1 MGEVA
6 QSGSTTPLQDD
17 CCSTK
22 SEKRKVRRRKKK
34 LFKSI
39 RDQMEFYFSDAN
51 LRKDRYMNHL
61 VLRDEEGYVD
71 LEVFLTFHKIRF
83 LTSDVR
89 DIAGAIATSKLLQM
103 DEEHRRVRR
112 GSEFTAKVD
121 VDECTLYVERL
132 PLHAD
137 HAWLKGAFSRHG
149 QVVYVSLPRYR
160 HNNRIKGFAFIEY
173 ASPEDVDRACKHFGY
188 QDGSSRH
195 PDGATEHTAVTDKMM
210 KVEAKEEKSDDEDG
224 PPAKRKRDESSEA
237 AGRVAFFKE
246 VKVDD
251 ENEDAVT
258 ATDAESSDTGTA
270 KGELEVTGMEH
281 SVSAQVKRKKKLRKR
296 KKKTQHSESKEQKPS
311 LLVMPKCEWKRLR
324 NKYLALQ
331 KATMTEIKRSLLLPS
346 SGYTPIPSPCY
357 TLSSPVETSLTAD
370 SDITPASRE
379 GEAWEMSSDD
389 RGNKEP
395 SSSGAEP
402 SSSGMEP
409 SSTGTG
415 PSSTS
420 ETTQASQMLE
430 FQPGV
435 IVKLVTE
442 KPVSNTAE
450 FKNNIRQLANVA
462 YVDVMEG
469 DNVAYVRCADPEGA
483 CQFIEN
489 QKESFCGALFLLTGD
504 EEKSYWEKIN
514 LDRETRRSQKT
525 RQKKRGVE
533 KVMAKAQKMME
544 KKNLHIHFDDL

>member
-6 QSGSTTPLQDD
+6 QSSSTTSLQDSS
-17 CCSTK
+17 STK

-51 LRKDRYMNHL
+51 LRKDRYMNDL
-61 VLRDEEGYVD
+61 VMRDEEGYVE
-71 LEVFLTFHKIRF
+71 LEVFLTFHKIRA
-83 LTSDVR
+83 LTSDVK

-112 GSEFTAKVD
+112 CAEFMAKVD

-137 HAWLKGAFSRHG
+137 HAWLKGVFSRHG

-160 HNNRIKGFAFIEY
+160 HNNRIKGFAFIEF
-173 ASPEDVDRACKHFGY
+173 ATPEDVDRACQHFGY

-195 PDGATEHTAVTDKMM
+195 PDGAAERTAVTDEIMA
-210 KVEAKEEKSDDEDG
+210 VGVKEEKSEDEDG
-224 PPAKRKRDESSEA
+224 PPAKRRREESSEA
-237 AGRVAFFKE
+237 VGHVAFSKDM
-246 VKVDD
+246 KVEED
-251 ENEDAVT
+251 NEDVVT
-258 ATDAESSDTGTA
+258 TTDAESSDTGTA
-270 KGELEVTGMEH
+270 RGELEVTGMEH
-281 SVSAQVKRKKKLRKR
+281 SVLARAKRKKKLRKR
-296 KKKTQHSESKEQKPS
+296 KKKTQHSESKEQQPS

-331 KATMTEIKRSLLLPS
+331 KATMAQIKRSLLLPP
-346 SGYTPIPSPCY
+346 SGYTPAPSPSY
-357 TLSSPVETSLTAD
+357 TLSSPVQTSLTAD
-370 SDITPASRE
+370 SDITLASQE
-379 GEAWEMSSDD
+379 DEAWEMFSDD

-395 SSSGAEP
+395 SSA
-402 SSSGMEP
+402 
-409 SSTGTG
+409 
-415 PSSTS
+415 S
-420 ETTQASQMLE
+420 EATQAPPALE

-442 KPVSNTAE
+442 KPVSNTVE

-469 DNVAYVRCADPEGA
+469 DSVAYVRCADPEGA
-483 CQFIEN
+483 YQFIEN
-489 QKESFCGALFLLTGD
+489 QKESFCGALSLLTGD

-514 LDRETRRSQKT
+514 LDRETRRNQKT

-544 KKNLHIHFDDL
+544 KKNLHIRFDDL